1 MKHTTEPGCC
11 EIANLK
17 MLQIE
22 RRLGGAQLQGGE
34 TASSPPLTDGL
45 FNYHDDMDDFVAQSW
60 IPEPTIPW
68 TGTQASQNVWFD
80 ETTSV
85 ASQEAV
91 GQQRVL
97 YAATQDLSF
106 RSAPFNYEQSVG
118 MKAENAIYQTYVRSS
133 NQNASTYGSDYPS
146 QTPPAAVQPP
156 PYCMNQI
163 PMLDGTEYLQ
173 RQSYSP
179 DVQHTLPNSAWTP
192 AIEQNTPNCI
202 APQESTPDPHPIK
215 IGSASITLDWPTSI
229 QQPDISLARSASPLP
244 APTQKRKLTCAT
256 PPAKISRSDSPDLEL
271 SEFVVVFENAPG
283 ALANVKRRRKLDAPV
298 RKAARDVRKAGACHQ
313 CRFRKRTVS
322 HPEKYATKCGG

>member
-1 MKHTTEPGCC
+1 
-11 EIANLK
+11 

-34 TASSPPLTDGL
+34 AATSSNLTDGM
-45 FNYHDDMDDFVAQSW
+45 FNYHNAIDDFVTQSW

-68 TGTQASQNVWFD
+68 TGTQASQIVCF
-80 ETTSV
+80 EQTESI
-85 ASQEAV
+85 ASREVV
-91 GQQRVL
+91 GQQGLL
-97 YAATQDLSF
+97 YTATPDLSF
-106 RSAPFNYEQSVG
+106 GSTQLCNYESPMS
-118 MKAENAIYQTYVRSS
+118 MKAESAVYQAFVRSS
-133 NQNASTYGSDYPS
+133 NQNTSAYGSDYPS
-146 QTPPAAVQPP
+146 QTPPAAVQPQ

-173 RQSYSP
+173 SQSYGP
-179 DVQHTLPNSAWTP
+179 EVQHAQPNSAW
-192 AIEQNTPNCI
+192 AQEIEQNIPNYI
-202 APQESTPDPHPIK
+202 APPESTPDSHPIK
-215 IGSASITLDWPTSI
+215 IGSAGITLDWSTSI
-229 QQPDISLARSASPLP
+229 HQPDLSLGRSASPLP

-256 PPAKISRSDSPDLEL
+256 PPAKNPRSDSPDVEL

-322 HPEKYATKCGG
+322 RLEKYATRCGG